1 MRGLCGQENSFVSS
15 ENLIALN
22 VFVFV
27 LTFVSDGAQAGKRP
41 HSGYFSR
48 KRI

>member
-15 ENLIALN
+15 ENLIALS
-22 VFVFV
+22 VFVFA